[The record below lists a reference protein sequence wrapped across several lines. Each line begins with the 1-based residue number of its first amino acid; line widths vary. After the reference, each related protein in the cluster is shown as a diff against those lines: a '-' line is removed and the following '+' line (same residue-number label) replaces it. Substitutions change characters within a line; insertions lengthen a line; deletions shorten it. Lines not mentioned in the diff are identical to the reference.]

1 MGVYQYGFKFV
12 KTSGKSAR
20 GGKIMIYKN
29 SVSGQQIL
37 ISQNGVVI
45 CVNTKNDRR
54 EKYYK
59 ERGGLCG

>member
-1 MGVYQYGFKFV
+1 
-12 KTSGKSAR
+12 
-20 GGKIMIYKN
+20 MIYKN

-54 EKYYK
+54 ENYYK